1 MSIARQL
8 RHSKGLLGYALR
20 ADLISH
26 RFWTLSAW
34 KDEASLQAFVRAE
47 PHASTMRELSRYTKD
62 PAFAN
67 WTTQSPLPL
76 PSWQEVEDRL
86 RMSKEQAA

>member
-1 MSIARQL
+1 
-8 RHSKGLLGYALR
+8 
-20 ADLISH
+20 
-26 RFWTLSAW
+26 
-34 KDEASLQAFVRAE
+34 
-47 PHASTMRELSRYTKD
+47 MRELSRYTKD
-62 PAFAN
+62 PAFAS